1 MPATLRIE
9 ALRASYGAIEVLHGI
24 DLNLDP
30 GEVGVVLGANGA
42 GKTTLLRAISGL
54 VRRQGHIQL
63 NGVAI
68 DRMPAHAIARHGV
81 AHVPDNRGTFAELT
95 VDDNLRLGSYRF
107 SNEVAYQDG
116 RRRAQSY
123 FPRLEERQGQVAGSL
138 SGGEQQM
145 LAIARALMMRP
156 KLLILDEP
164 SFGLAPLIVREIYR
178 ILARIRKEEGVSM
191 LIVEQHAHVAL
202 GLGDNAHV
210 LELGKITMSGSAE
223 TIAADPVIQRS
234 YLGH

>member
-1 MPATLRIE
+1 MRPVLRIE
-9 ALRASYGAIEVLHGI
+9 SLRVGYGAIEVLHEIG
-24 DLNLDP
+24 LELQA

-54 VRRQGHIQL
+54 VRRAGSIQFD
-63 NGVAI
+63 GEPI
-68 DRMPAHAIARHGV
+68 ERMSPHAIARKGV
-81 AHVPDNRGTFAELT
+81 AHVPDSRGTFTDLS
-95 VDDNLRLGSYRF
+95 VDENLRLGAYRF
-107 SNEVAYQDG
+107 GTDRSYQEG
-116 RRRAQSY
+116 RARAQAF
-123 FPRLEERQGQVAGSL
+123 FPRLQERQGQQAGSL

-164 SFGLAPLIVREIYR
+164 SFGLAPLIVHEIYS

-191 LIVEQHAHVAL
+191 LIVEQHAQIALAL
-202 GLGDNAHV
+202 GDHAHV
-210 LELGKITMSGSAE
+210 LELGKFTLSGP
-223 TIAADPVIQRS
+223 AAQVAANPAIQRS